1 MEKGFLGSLFDLSFT
16 SFVTTKL
23 VKVLYVLSLVI
34 LGIAYVAIAIALFSS
49 GGTTSVGADGTLQ
62 QSGGDT
68 GLGLLWLFVLGPLF
82 LFFYTLLYRVFFE
95 LVVVLFRI
103 FENTRD
109 QLSVVRAAWP
119 AADDPPPPAPSLG
132 PPAAPAQPL

>member
-1 MEKGFLGSLFDLSFT
+1 MEKGFFGSLFDLSFT

-34 LGIAYVAIAIALFSS
+34 LGIAYAVIAIAFFSS
-49 GGTTSVGADGTLQ
+49 GGDSVTVGADGNLQ
-62 QSGGDT
+62 SHSGGHTD
-68 GLGLLWLFVLGPLF
+68 LGLLWLFVFGPLF

-95 LVVVLFRI
+95 LVIVLFRI

-109 QLSVVRAAWP
+109 QLTVTRAAWP
-119 AADDPPPPAPSLG
+119 EAAPPAPPSLSMD
-132 PPAAPAQPL
+132 PPQAPV